1 MKWYNKLYS
10 FLKKQFI
17 TFFIRIS
24 LAMSKIEN
32 DLIKNN
38 KTDTLT
44 GGNLEINNIQS
55 ELLKSLL
62 RGEYNQEYVDRF
74 YKILKK
80 SDSIIEGYDK
90 KVLLSKLKEHG
101 MDEGNKDLIEYLSG
115 NVDYKKI
122 SIKNK
127 TDNSDN
133 YQLIDI
139 VRNNIEII
147 NPESVILG
155 EKPKKLTTL
164 KSKNKDRV
172 FKIEEITEHLHIKK
186 YSEDKYLLEF
196 YINLQ
201 HEISNNINHIKDF
214 NNIYYSDKYGDKT
227 EYLIIEHIK
236 INIFNTYNVIKFI
249 AKKI

>member
-1 MKWYNKLYS
+1 MKWYDKLYRFIKKL
-10 FLKKQFI
+10 FLS
-17 TFFIRIS
+17 FFIRIS

-38 KTDTLT
+38 KADKLT

-101 MDEGNKDLIEYLSG
+101 MDEGNKDLISYLSS
-115 NVDYKKI
+115 DLEYKKI
-122 SIKNK
+122 KIEDK
-127 TDNSDN
+127 TDNTDN
-133 YQLIDI
+133 YQLINI
-139 VRNNIEII
+139 IKNNIEIL
-147 NPESVILG
+147 NPESIILG

-172 FKIEEITEHLHIKK
+172 FKIEEFTDYLHIKK

-201 HEISNNINHIKDF
+201 HEISNDLDNLKDF
-214 NNIYYSDKYGDKT
+214 NNLYYSDKYGDKT
-227 EYLIIEHIK
+227 EYLIIEYIK
-236 INIFNTYNVIKFI
+236 INIFNTYKVIKFI

>member
-1 MKWYNKLYS
+1 MKWYNNVYS
-10 FLKKQFI
+10 FLKNQFVS
-17 TFFIRIS
+17 FFIRIS

-62 RGEYNQEYVDRF
+62 RGEYNQEYVDKF

-101 MDEGNKDLIEYLSG
+101 MDEGNTDLINYLSS
-115 NVDYKKI
+115 NIEYKN
-122 SIKNK
+122 KNINDK

-133 YQLIDI
+133 YPII
-139 VRNNIEII
+139 SIIKNNIEIL
-147 NPESVILG
+147 NPELVLNG
-155 EKPKKLTTL
+155 DKPNKLTTL

-172 FKIEEITEHLHIKK
+172 FKIEEFTDYLHVKK

-196 YINLQ
+196 YVNLQ
-201 HEISNNINHIKDF
+201 HEISNDIDNLKEFD
-214 NNIYYSDKYGDKT
+214 NIYYSDKYGDKS
-227 EYLIIEHIK
+227 EYLIIEYIK
-236 INIFNTYNVIKFI
+236 INIINTYKIIKFI